1 MAVDQALYRRTVLPN
16 GLTVV
21 TEPMGHVRTVALGVW
36 IEAGSRYED
45 GTHHGV
51 SHFIEHILFK
61 GTTTRSALAIAE
73 EVDAIGGLLNAF
85 TDKEHT
91 CYYLRVLSGHLH
103 EAVTILSDMLLHPAM
118 DPEALERER
127 QVLAEEIKMYEDAP
141 DDLVHDVFAE
151 TLWAG
156 HPLGRPIS
164 GTLESLH
171 GLARQHLCA
180 YMRERYRPSATLVT
194 AAGLLEHDAV
204 VALLERALG
213 GWAGAAPPLLQD
225 PPRPQRAIAFRAKE
239 IEQVHLCLGVPGLPQ
254 AHPDRYALAVLDT
267 ALGSGMSSRLF
278 QEIREQRGLAYAISS
293 YHTAYRDAGAFVVYA
308 GTSPAASGEVV
319 RLSLDGLARVRDGLS
334 ADEVARAKESLKG
347 NLMLGLETPGSRM
360 TKLARS
366 EQYFGRQITLDEII
380 ADVDAVRGDDV
391 RRLAETLFVP
401 DRLAFSAIGPFDQEP
416 ALIATIEREVNARA
430 GA

>member
-1 MAVDQALYRRTVLPN
+1 M
-16 GLTVV
+16 
-21 TEPMGHVRTVALGVW
+21 
-36 IEAGSRYED
+36 
-45 GTHHGV
+45 
-51 SHFIEHILFK
+51 
-61 GTTTRSALAIAE
+61 
-73 EVDAIGGLLNAF
+73 
-85 TDKEHT
+85 
-91 CYYLRVLSGHLH
+91 
-103 EAVTILSDMLLHPAM
+103 
-118 DPEALERER
+118 
-127 QVLAEEIKMYEDAP
+127 
-141 DDLVHDVFAE
+141 
-151 TLWAG
+151 
-156 HPLGRPIS
+156 
-164 GTLESLH
+164 
-171 GLARQHLCA
+171 
-180 YMRERYRPSATLVT
+180 
-194 AAGLLEHDAV
+194 
-204 VALLERALG
+204 
-213 GWAGAAPPLLQD
+213 
-225 PPRPQRAIAFRAKE
+225 
-239 IEQVHLCLGVPGLPQ
+239 PGLPQ

-293 YHTAYRDAGAFVVYA
+293 YHAAYRDAGAFVVYA

-319 RLSLDGLARVRDGLS
+319 RLALDGLARVRDGLS